1 MRTFSSNTKLYTL
14 IVVLFAAILYSCD
27 KNSGEDLIETQ
38 ITWKDNPTV
47 DYQKGVST
55 LLAEGIPGSKWTA
68 SITEGSEW
76 CSFSSTNAV
85 STKEGTLGEGINAI
99 YLYYSQ
105 NTNDS
110 SREAVIEIK
119 IGQDKPVSLTFTQK
133 GPNGSG
139 GDDES
144 FIENASFWPEIPAYQ
159 DGSDYQYVTHYEKLG
174 GKNVRNYSMC
184 YDKSLKAA
192 LWVAYPL
199 HKCYIGSVDRTDQWI
214 YNPYID
220 ETYQIYVSKAYKEYP
235 TYDRGHQIPS
245 ADRTITRE
253 MNTQTFYFTNQ
264 TPQIGVGL
272 NQSIWANLENKIR
285 TSYMCTDTLYV
296 VTGAHF
302 DNTSTKATDN
312 NGVKVPVPTHYFK
325 VLLRTKSGIT
335 GKAIKDCNASE
346 LITIGFWL
354 ENKSYS
360 NPNVT
365 KDLCKKVSDIEKS
378 TGFTFF
384 PGIPEEV
391 KNNYNAIDWNL
402 N

>member
-1 MRTFSSNTKLYTL
+1 
-14 IVVLFAAILYSCD
+14 
-27 KNSGEDLIETQ
+27 
-38 ITWKDNPTV
+38 
-47 DYQKGVST
+47 
-55 LLAEGIPGSKWTA
+55 
-68 SITEGSEW
+68 
-76 CSFSSTNAV
+76 
-85 STKEGTLGEGINAI
+85 
-99 YLYYSQ
+99 
-105 NTNDS
+105 
-110 SREAVIEIK
+110 
-119 IGQDKPVSLTFTQK
+119 
-133 GPNGSG
+133 
-139 GDDES
+139 
-144 FIENASFWPEIPAYQ
+144 
-159 DGSDYQYVTHYEKLG
+159 
-174 GKNVRNYSMC
+174 
-184 YDKSLKAA
+184 
-192 LWVAYPL
+192 
-199 HKCYIGSVDRTDQWI
+199 
-214 YNPYID
+214 
-220 ETYQIYVSKAYKEYP
+220 
-235 TYDRGHQIPS
+235 
-245 ADRTITRE
+245 
-253 MNTQTFYFTNQ
+253 
-264 TPQIGVGL
+264 
-272 NQSIWANLENKIR
+272 
-285 TSYMCTDTLYV
+285 MCTDTLYV